1 MRTSAVLTLDLN
13 DLMLELESGTV
24 KHVGT
29 KTKAATAKLYHVA
42 SADAREFGDG
52 VKLAF
57 ADDEGNELEVA
68 LDPEQAGSLAAD
80 IDRLREE
87 GVVYE

>member
-1 MRTSAVLTLDLN
+1 MLTLDLN
-13 DLMLELESGTV
+13 DLMFELEGGAV

-29 KTKAATAKLYHVA
+29 KSKSATAKLYHVE
-42 SADAREFGDG
+42 SVEAREFGDG

-68 LDPEQAGSLAAD
+68 LGPEQVDSLVVD
-80 IDRLREE
+80 VERLREE